1 MRGYMNA
8 MRRYFDFSGRSS
20 RSEFWFF
27 VLFYIII
34 YIVAAIIDAFVFGA
48 GERGGMGILTSIVVL
63 AHLIPSISV
72 SVRRLHDIDRT
83 GWWVLFFWGAPIL
96 VMVIG
101 GLLMGGSIFAM
112 MSGTDAGAAAGLAG
126 MGASFMII
134 VLVDLAILI
143 VALVFYCTA
152 GTPGPN
158 RFGPPPTE

>member
-1 MRGYMNA
+1 MSGYMNA
-8 MRRYFDFSGRSS
+8 MRRYFEFGGRSS

-34 YIVAAIIDAFVFGA
+34 YIIAAIVDAFIFGG
-48 GERGGMGILTSIVVL
+48 GEGGGIGILTGIVIL

-96 VMVIG
+96 VMIVG
-101 GLLMGGSIFAM
+101 MLMMGGSIVAM
-112 MSGTDAGAAAGLAG
+112 MSGSDTGAVAGLAG
-126 MGASFMII
+126 MGAAFMII
-134 VLVDLAILI
+134 ALVDLVILI

-158 RFGPPPTE
+158 RFGPPQTV